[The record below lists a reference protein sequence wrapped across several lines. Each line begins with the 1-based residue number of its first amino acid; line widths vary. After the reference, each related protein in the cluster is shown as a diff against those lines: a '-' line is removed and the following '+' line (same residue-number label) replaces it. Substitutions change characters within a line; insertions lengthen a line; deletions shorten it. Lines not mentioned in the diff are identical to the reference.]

1 MGWYAVYSREL
12 LLMKKKIGKLGYVF
26 SSVLFPVIYLFAFG
40 MGLGSRLQ
48 VPGGYVPFLAK
59 GILGITVM
67 TNAFQQTSLSVSISR
82 LHFRTFQ
89 TLVLSPVSPL
99 ATSLGL
105 VLAGVTRGVLMGALL
120 YGIAYWL
127 FDAPPLSVTGAT
139 GMVLTAFCFAAMGMA
154 VGLWVSDP
162 DEISLVNNFLI
173 TPMIFFCGSFFPL
186 KNLPPAVESVV
197 AVLPLSLANSLLRMN
212 AWTTAAVQNALL
224 LAVAGALL
232 LTGAVRMLRQYN
244 E

>member
-1 MGWYAVYSREL
+1 MGWYAVYVREMV
-12 LLMKKKIGKLGYVF
+12 LMEKKIGKLGHVF

-40 MGLGSRLQ
+40 LGLGARVD

-67 TNAFQQTSLSVSISR
+67 LNAFQQTSLSASVSR

-89 TLVLSPVSPL
+89 TLVMSPISPVQ
-99 ATSLGL
+99 TGLGI
-105 VLAGVTRGVLMGALL
+105 VLAGVTRGLLMGGVL
-120 YGIAYWL
+120 YSIAYFL
-127 FDAPPLSVTGAT
+127 FDAPALTAIGIV
-139 GMVLTAFCFAAMGMA
+139 GMFLTAFCFASLGLA

-173 TPMIFFCGSFFPL
+173 TPMIFFCGSFFPI
-186 KNLPPAVESVV
+186 KNLPAFVKPVV
-197 AVLPLSLANSLLRMN
+197 AVLPLSLANNLLRTEV
-212 AWTTAAVQNALL
+212 WESAVQHMLL
-224 LAVAGALL
+224 LGVAGILL
-232 LTGAVRMLRQYN
+232 LFGSIHMLKQYN

>member
-1 MGWYAVYSREL
+1 MGWYAVYTREL
-12 LLMKKKIGKLGYVF
+12 LLMRKKIGKLGYVF
-26 SSVLFPVIYLFAFG
+26 SSVMFPIIYLFAFG
-40 MGLGSRLQ
+40 MGLGSRLD

-67 TNAFQQTSLSVSISR
+67 TNSFQQTSLSASISR

-105 VLAGVTRGVLMGALL
+105 VLAGVTRGMLMGAML
-120 YGIAYWL
+120 YGIAWLL
-127 FDAPPLSVTGAT
+127 FDAPPLAAT
-139 GMVLTAFCFAAMGMA
+139 GIAGMALAAFCFAAMGMA

-186 KNLPPAVESVV
+186 KNLPPAVAGVV
-197 AVLPLSLANSLLRMN
+197 GVLPLSLANSLVRTEVWN
-212 AWTTAAVQNALL
+212 AAAVQNALL
-224 LAVAGALL
+224 LGAAGLLL
-232 LTGAVRMLRQYN
+232 LTGAVSMLRRYN

>member
-12 LLMKKKIGKLGYVF
+12 LLMKKKIGKLGHVF

-40 MGLGSRLQ
+40 MGLGSRVDVQ
-48 VPGGYVPFLAK
+48 GGYVPFLAK

-67 TNAFQQTSLSVSISR
+67 TNAFQQTSLSVSVSR

-89 TLVLSPVSPL
+89 TLVMSPIPPVQ
-99 ATSLGL
+99 TGLGI
-105 VLAGVTRGVLMGALL
+105 VLAGVTRGVLMGTLL
-120 YGIAYWL
+120 YSIAYLL
-127 FDAPPLSVTGAT
+127 FDAPGLSGIGIA
-139 GMVLTAFCFAAMGMA
+139 GMFLTAFCFAAMGMA

-173 TPMIFFCGSFFPL
+173 TPMIFFCGSFFPV
-186 KNLPPAVESVV
+186 KNLPPLITSIVSI
-197 AVLPLSLANSLLRMN
+197 LPLSLANALLRMDT
-212 AWTTAAVQNALL
+212 WGLQAVQHALL
-224 LAVAGALL
+224 LAAAGTVLL
-232 LTGAVRMLRQYN
+232 IGGVRMLRQYN